1 MISYN
6 SERSHLF
13 TLDIDKLMSI
23 YLFWTTIRTVSIRLD
38 KSFLDILV
46 LLNIMHLVN
55 IRAIDI
61 TNIISLFN
69 LPFRNIRLYLKL
81 IFSNNDDILIN
92 FRLGRVRSTGKY
104 IHCRPSLIDHARFQ
118 CTDVIIR

>member
-1 MISYN
+1 
-6 SERSHLF
+6 
-13 TLDIDKLMSI
+13 MSI
-23 YLFWTTIRTVSIRLD
+23 YLFWTAIRTVSIRLD

-46 LLNIMHLVN
+46 LLNIMDLVN
-55 IRAIDI
+55 NRAINI

-92 FRLGRVRSTGKY
+92 FRLGRVGGSGKY

-118 CTDVIIR
+118 WTDVIIR